1 MTKEQEALRIA
12 ITLQIA
18 ECIRLAQEYPRYSRK
33 FFIVRK
39 HMENALKAAG
49 GNIIRKLERPPSI
62 LPQYEKTSERP
73 MQMEEPIGDMLADNL
88 NVLNDDSNKTIKPRR
103 NGKAGQ

>member
-33 FFIVRK
+33 FFVVRK

-62 LPQYEKTSERP
+62 LPQYEKTSNKP
-73 MQMEEPIGDMLADNL
+73 MPVEEPIGDMLADNL
-88 NVLNDDSNKTIKPRR
+88 NVLNDDSNKTIKRGRKPRVD
-103 NGKAGQ
+103 

>member
-62 LPQYEKTSERP
+62 LPQYEKTSEKP
-73 MQMEEPIGDMLADNL
+73 MQVEQPIGDMLADNL
-88 NVLNDDSNKTIKPRR
+88 NNLNDDSKQIVRRGRKPRVD
-103 NGKAGQ
+103 